1 MIIKILTQLPTPQKK
16 NNNNRRMGWNSWVGG
31 GNGRWW
37 VWKVGESRKVS
48 NPTTTNYYVPFHLRG
63 SEKLPCFTKDMAPKL
78 MAKWKCLTSDE
89 CVLTSEVFDKD
100 ERERK
105 RGGEREGERERGLV
119 VKLETREK
127 RKSTERPTDELQ
139 WAGTDWTVG

>member
-1 MIIKILTQLPTPQKK
+1 
-16 NNNNRRMGWNSWVGG
+16 
-31 GNGRWW
+31 
-37 VWKVGESRKVS
+37 
-48 NPTTTNYYVPFHLRG
+48 
-63 SEKLPCFTKDMAPKL
+63 
-78 MAKWKCLTSDE
+78 
-89 CVLTSEVFDKD
+89 LTSEVFDKD

>member
-1 MIIKILTQLPTPQKK
+1 M
-16 NNNNRRMGWNSWVGG
+16 
-31 GNGRWW
+31 
-37 VWKVGESRKVS
+37 
-48 NPTTTNYYVPFHLRG
+48 
-63 SEKLPCFTKDMAPKL
+63 
-78 MAKWKCLTSDE
+78 TSDE